1 MELNIS
7 INVQDAQL
15 ILSGLS
21 KLPLETS
28 IETWFKVKN
37 QAEAQIAQAEAAQAE
52 QAGGTD

>member
-1 MELNIS
+1 MDLTIN

-37 QAEAQIAQAEAAQAE
+37 QAETQIAQAEAAQAE

>member
-1 MELNIS
+1 MDLTIN
-7 INVQDAQL
+7 INVQEAQL
-15 ILSGLS
+15 ILGALS

-52 QAGGTD
+52 QAGGAH